1 MKSFYAEEFSTRVLN
16 RFDTLR
22 NPLVLKSRSVAESLQ
37 TGHPLYNRLEVGQ
50 RESCEMASVFLDLTN
65 FTGRT
70 FWDEPGAVADL
81 AHAVLS
87 GFTGIVHSLGGHVL
101 GLRGD
106 GLFAG
111 FGPHDDPRV
120 AVALAALAS
129 AASLD
134 AVQTTLNPALTQRGL
149 QPVQARAGCD
159 YGEAV
164 FMRTGTDQI
173 SEINVIGF
181 ASNFAAKC
189 EKAAMSWEVVIGERF
204 AEYVDNAALLTHHKK
219 SPKTYTRAGE
229 DCRYRFFDYRWRPL
243 LPEVDSTIDELAGRA
258 LETV

>member
-1 MKSFYAEEFSTRVLN
+1 LTALFAEEFSTRVLA
-16 RFDTLR
+16 RFDTLQ
-22 NPLVLKSRSVAESLQ
+22 NPLVLKSRSIGEALQ
-37 TGHPLYNRLEVGQ
+37 TGHPMYDRLAVGQ
-50 RESCEMASVFLDLTN
+50 RQSCEMASVFLDLTN

-70 FWDEPGAVADL
+70 FWDEPGQVADL

-87 GFTGIVHSLGGHVL
+87 GFTGIVHRLGGHVL

-111 FGPHDDPRV
+111 FGPHNDPRV

-134 AVQTTLNPALTQRGL
+134 AIQNGLNPALKLRGL

-159 YGEAV
+159 YGDAV
-164 FMRTGTDQI
+164 FMRTGTDQV

-189 EKAAMSWEVVIGERF
+189 EKVALSWEIVIGERF
-204 AEYVDNAALLTHHKK
+204 AAYVQNATLLTHHER
-219 SPKTYTRAGE
+219 SPKTYTREGE
-229 DCRYRFFDYRWRPL
+229 DRQYKFFDYKWRPL
-243 LPEVDSTIDELAGRA
+243 LPELESTIAELSGRA